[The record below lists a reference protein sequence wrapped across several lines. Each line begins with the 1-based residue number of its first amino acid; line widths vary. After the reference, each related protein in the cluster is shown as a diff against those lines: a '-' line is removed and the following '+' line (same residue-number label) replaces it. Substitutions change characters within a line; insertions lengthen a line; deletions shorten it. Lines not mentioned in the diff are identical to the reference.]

1 MKDPGEIVVFITTK
15 DEQEAENIAQLL
27 LDRRLIACCN
37 MVSEVRSMFRWQ
49 GTLESEDECLM
60 ILKTRSSLLD
70 EVVEA
75 VKSAHSYEV
84 PEIIAIPVI
93 GGDQEYLKW
102 IGDETG

>member
-1 MKDPGEIVVFITTK
+1 MKEPGEIVVFITTK
-15 DEQEAENIAQLL
+15 DEQEAETIAQLL

-37 MVSEVRSMFRWQ
+37 MVGDVRSMFRWQ
-49 GTLESEDECLM
+49 GALESEDECLM

-75 VKSAHSYEV
+75 VKSGHSYEV

-93 GGDQEYLKW
+93 GGNQEYLKW

>member
-1 MKDPGEIVVFITTK
+1 MKEPGEIIVFITTS

-27 LDRRLIACCN
+27 LNKRLIACCN
-37 MVSEVRSMFRWQ
+37 MVGGVRSMFRWQ
-49 GTLESEDECLM
+49 GALEIENECLM
-60 ILKTRSSLLD
+60 IIKTRSSLLD

-84 PEIIAIPVI
+84 PEIIAVPVI
-93 GGDQEYLKW
+93 GGNQDYLKW

>member
-15 DEQEAENIAQLL
+15 DEQEAETIAQLL
-27 LDRRLIACCN
+27 LDRHLIACCN
-37 MVSEVRSMFRWQ
+37 MVSDVRSMFRWQ
-49 GTLESEDECLM
+49 GALESEDECLM
-60 ILKTRSSLLD
+60 ILKTRSSLLN

-93 GGDQEYLKW
+93 GGNQEYLKW
-102 IGDETG
+102 IGDVTG